1 MDLADRLRALFERNH
16 LDRDRNDPLVERA
29 NLTELPV
36 APLGANRVGAHK
48 PDHGVGGT
56 DEVGEFLL
64 PFLAVRKIPTI
75 DGDGKALPLERGD
88 QPFGNLEVP
97 PGVGQEYADML
108 RCWCWPR
115 RLRRPVVPHRPISP
129 RATLISTRISAG
141 TPFSER
147 LLRIC
152 AKQSSPAREQGPAV
166 QGVGRRPLTRKLAR
180 MAPESAQAAIRDG
193 RDGLG
198 GLGWWWELRS

>member
-1 MDLADRLRALFERNH
+1 ML
-16 LDRDRNDPLVERA
+16 PCP
-29 NLTELPV
+29 LPV
-36 APLGANRVGAHK
+36 
-48 PDHGVGGT
+48 GVPRLH
-56 DEVGEFLL
+56 EHV
-64 PFLAVRKIPTI
+64 
-75 DGDGKALPLERGD
+75 
-88 QPFGNLEVP
+88 EVP
-97 PGVGQEYADML
+97 PEPERG
-108 RCWCWPR
+108 
-115 RLRRPVVPHRPISP
+115 LRRPVVPHRPISP